1 MVLEQEMLRDDD
13 SGEVV
18 ARARVTAVW
27 IGSDRRPMRVPPDV
41 QRGLSEGTT

>member
-27 IGSDRRPMRVPPDV
+27 IGSDRKPPDV